1 MYGVRKHYDNTSR
14 KAASLRCR
22 LCGEDYT
29 MNLFRLRWKLLY
41 EMLAFRSLHRQD
53 FFMYHFWTGKAR
65 G

>member
-29 MNLFRLRWKLLY
+29 MNLFHLRWKLLY

>member
-1 MYGVRKHYDNTSR
+1 
-14 KAASLRCR
+14 
-22 LCGEDYT
+22 
-29 MNLFRLRWKLLY
+29 MNLFHLRWKLLY